1 MKIKIS
7 LTSLGFKLLSLF
19 LTLIFIGLTCALM
32 LFYTH
37 VPWFA
42 IVFSIL
48 ILAFCSFSCFLC
60 FNHCVIVNT
69 KSNLL
74 FIKSLKT
81 IKINISEISQIKI
94 DTKNSIDD
102 RKYCFIEVIL
112 KDGTIYK
119 TSEYSTLKK
128 NNAVQLTKRKIDEL
142 NDILK
147 LHS

>member
-19 LTLIFIGLTCALM
+19 LTLVFIALTCTLI
-32 LFYTH
+32 LFYSH
-37 VPWFA
+37 VPWYA

-48 ILAFCSFSCFLC
+48 ILVFCSFSLFLC
-60 FNHCVIVNT
+60 FNHCIIVNT
-69 KSNLL
+69 KSNLII
-74 FIKSLKT
+74 IKSLKT
-81 IKINISEISQIKI
+81 IKIDISEISQIKI

-119 TSEYSTLKK
+119 TPEYSTLKK
-128 NNAVQLTKRKIDEL
+128 INAVEITKRKIDKL

-147 LHS
+147 LHF